1 MRISFELQQRSIET
15 ENKHDRHKNKQRKK
29 EQNRTEKKR
38 KEKKRKKKCDLILK
52 TSSATKYSKKEL

>member
-1 MRISFELQQRSIET
+1 MIDIKT
-15 ENKHDRHKNKQRKK
+15 KK
-29 EQNRTEKKR
+29 ERTEQNRTEQKR